1 MSTSSH
7 RVFGGQK
14 DNERAKILDKLD
26 SGPELSE
33 SREHRPPF
41 STRFRLTVHRF
52 RHVRSYG
59 HLTGRSSSM
68 SRTLEAHR

>member
-1 MSTSSH
+1 MSTGSH

-14 DNERAKILDKLD
+14 HNERAKIQDKLD

-33 SREHRPPF
+33 SRGHRPPF

-52 RHVRSYG
+52 RHVGSYG
-59 HLTGRSSSM
+59 HFTGRSSRI
-68 SRTLEAHR
+68 SRTFDSHR